1 MTVAV
6 FENSNLP
13 RWSDTFLKDVLRE
26 IREGPISWICGVFNV
41 VPQQLAKLTEHASCA
56 FWQPFR
62 KEEAG
67 EDGGAG
73 LAAAEIQT
81 LSAVA
86 DRYGLEEADLPKF
99 KVYPALM
106 ICYDEVKDS
115 YLAG

>member
-1 MTVAV
+1 M
-6 FENSNLP
+6 
-13 RWSDTFLKDVLRE
+13 KDVLGE
-26 IREGPISWICGVFNV
+26 IREGPVSWIRDVFNV
-41 VPQQLAKLTEHASCA
+41 VPQQLTELTEHARCA

-86 DRYGLEEADLPKF
+86 DRYGLEEAELPKF
-99 KVYPALM
+99 KAYPALM
-106 ICYDEVKDS
+106 ICYDEVKDN
-115 YLAG
+115 YLAGYPASS